1 MIPHGRVF
9 KKIQA
14 QQVVAG
20 NRDNAAS
27 SLRSGQSGARLPTLI
42 RYAKKMSIHSQI
54 QDISHAFRTDAG
66 HQLIKARTAFEHAPV
81 RARTGFQAKI
91 VVDLFMAAECALKSM
106 MCSGGTYSS
115 AESALRDILKIGHD
129 LKRLMRAA
137 NPSSLTEDDK
147 KALCTLNKKGV
158 SLRYDL
164 DLTSLVTSEL
174 LESDSVDF
182 GINEQYVSS
191 LIELVEKMSNEAQ
204 QRHRDKYGTQGRV
217 LTKKQVENEVKEL
230 RQLLK
235 AVRKKKPK
243 KAEQVETQQPI
254 SAALFS

>member
-1 MIPHGRVF
+1 
-9 KKIQA
+9 
-14 QQVVAG
+14 
-20 NRDNAAS
+20 
-27 SLRSGQSGARLPTLI
+27 
-42 RYAKKMSIHSQI
+42 MSIHSQI

-115 AESALRDILKIGHD
+115 AESALRDILTLGHD
-129 LKRLMRAA
+129 LKQLMRGAS
-137 NPSSLTEDDK
+137 PDSLADDDK
-147 KALCTLNKKGV
+147 KILLALNRKGV

-174 LESDSVDF
+174 LESDSVEF
-182 GINEQYVSS
+182 GIDEQYVTS
-191 LIELVEKMSNEAQ
+191 LMELVQKLNDEAQ
-204 QRHRDKYGTQGRV
+204 QRHRDKFSTTGPV
-217 LTKKQVENEVKEL
+217 MTKKQVKDEVEAL

-235 AVRKKKPK
+235 VVRKKKPK
-243 KAEQVETQQPI
+243 KA
-254 SAALFS
+254 